1 MVIEPSPLGFVSGT
15 VSGSLLCTTHPA
27 GTVTDSP
34 VFDAVET
41 PVDAGLGDGELLGV
55 CPGEPAGLGLGTTGS
70 EMPVVF
76 VWLPALWPLS
86 ASAVPQPTM
95 TTRRPGTAPIISHQ
109 GVRCTIGCGPT
120 ALAA

>member
-1 MVIEPSPLGFVSGT
+1 VT
-15 VSGSLLCTTHPA
+15 VSVSLLCTTHPA

-55 CPGEPAGLGLGTTGS
+55 WPGEPAGLGLGTIGS

-76 VWLPALWPLS
+76 VWLAALWPIS

-95 TTRRPGTAPIISHQ
+95 TTRRTATAPTISTH